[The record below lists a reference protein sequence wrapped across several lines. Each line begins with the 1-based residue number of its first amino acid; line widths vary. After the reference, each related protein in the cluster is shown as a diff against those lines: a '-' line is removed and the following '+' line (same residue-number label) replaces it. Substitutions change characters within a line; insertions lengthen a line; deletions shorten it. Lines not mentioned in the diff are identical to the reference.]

1 MLVVVAAAAAFAMSA
16 GRAVRTKR
24 RARRSS

>member
-1 MLVVVAAAAAFAMSA
+1 MLVIVAAAAAFAMSA

-24 RARRSS
+24 RGRRAS